1 MTVRKTEL
9 SPERRQL
16 IERMQ
21 TVNFGRIHQLQVR
34 GGEPAFTP
42 MTRVERQ
49 IKFGGENRPRPE
61 AGLGD
66 FVLKRNVVELFETFE
81 RLAAVRPVFCVNSIN
96 HTENSIAHDTGV
108 SSASFAFYANGG
120 VALKPERWRKRKR
133 HSFQHINVVSRLKHG
148 FWPFRPKDHASAEG
162 RPLIAST
169 ELILSTW
176 GREKRRSFPA
186 R

>member
-49 IKFGGENRPRPE
+49 IKFGGENQPRPE
-61 AGLGD
+61 AALAD
-66 FVLKRNVVELFETFE
+66 FELKGNVVELFESFE
-81 RLAAVRPVFCVNSIN
+81 RLGNGIIKQLEIKGGLPFVMTVEEQAV
-96 HTENSIAHDTGV
+96 
-108 SSASFAFYANGG
+108 
-120 VALKPERWRKRKR
+120 
-133 HSFQHINVVSRLKHG
+133 
-148 FWPFRPKDHASAEG
+148 
-162 RPLIAST
+162 
-169 ELILSTW
+169 
-176 GREKRRSFPA
+176 
-186 R
+186 

>member
-21 TVNFGRIHQLQVR
+21 TVNFGRIHRLQVR

-81 RLAAVRPVFCVNSIN
+81 RLGDGTIKQLEIKGGLPFGMTVEEQAV
-96 HTENSIAHDTGV
+96 
-108 SSASFAFYANGG
+108 
-120 VALKPERWRKRKR
+120 
-133 HSFQHINVVSRLKHG
+133 
-148 FWPFRPKDHASAEG
+148 
-162 RPLIAST
+162 
-169 ELILSTW
+169 
-176 GREKRRSFPA
+176 
-186 R
+186 